1 MVRALL
7 DAGVSVQAR
16 SAANETPLAH
26 ALQYGTADVARELHA
41 RCSAVCLAFAMAQR
55 RRLDAGAEVGGL
67 KAGLVREVL
76 ALAGLEPGSAPS
88 ACRRRAAAGARLD
101 A

>member
-1 MVRALL
+1 
-7 DAGVSVQAR
+7 
-16 SAANETPLAH
+16 
-26 ALQYGTADVARELHA
+26 
-41 RCSAVCLAFAMAQR
+41 LAFAMAQR

>member
-1 MVRALL
+1 VVRALL
-7 DAGVSVQAR
+7 EAGAGVQA
-16 SAANETPLAH
+16 
-26 ALQYGTADVARELHA
+26 ALQYATADVARELHA
-41 RCSAVCLAFAMAQR
+41 RCATLCSAFVMAQR

-67 KAGLVREVL
+67 EAGLVREVL
-76 ALAGLEPGSAPS
+76 ALAGLEPGSVLS